1 MCHSPP
7 PFSMFAGR
15 KVLADTYAALG
26 LYILRIYLTGDRK
39 ERQCGA
45 SHGRTEAVVDV
56 QSYTTSLMHEPS
68 NAVSSPSQKSDRG
81 SPVQRLVTVLAL
93 GQRHGPIVDVEIWP
107 LCGRR
112 KRLPRVDQSSSRHS
126 QAFRPRPSQP
136 HLQGLVSE
144 TGGWRP
150 AWRT

>member
-107 LCGRR
+107 LCGTITRAAG
-112 KRLPRVDQSSSRHS
+112 RLVLRSSST
-126 QAFRPRPSQP
+126 PRGPPTTSLADKT
-136 HLQGLVSE
+136 LQVRL
-144 TGGWRP
+144 
-150 AWRT
+150 